1 MFLDERV
8 DSFNLNH
15 EPIVNE
21 NISIVISEWKA
32 VLIKN
37 LQWDLG
43 INYDPELSSSVY
55 KRSFVNFFKMT
66 VLQIAMNFEACLSN
80 NVA

>member
-43 INYDPELSSSVY
+43 INYDPELS
-55 KRSFVNFFKMT
+55 
-66 VLQIAMNFEACLSN
+66 
-80 NVA
+80 